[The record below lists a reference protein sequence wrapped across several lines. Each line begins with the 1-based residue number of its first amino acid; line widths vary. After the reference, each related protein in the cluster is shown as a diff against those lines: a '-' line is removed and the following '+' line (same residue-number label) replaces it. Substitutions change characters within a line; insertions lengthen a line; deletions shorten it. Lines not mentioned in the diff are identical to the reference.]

1 LSATQSEEVKTDSRL
16 NSGFW
21 LLPLL
26 LLPAAL
32 LFRRGLIWM
41 VVVTVVPV
49 TWIPHA
55 EANPF
60 LNADQQGAELY
71 KQGEYEQ
78 AQNLFTNPS
87 WKGAAS
93 YQKGDYEAAIEAFS
107 HDASL
112 NGRYNL

>member
-1 LSATQSEEVKTDSRL
+1 TQ
-16 NSGFW
+16 
-21 LLPLL
+21 
-26 LLPAAL
+26 
-32 LFRRGLIWM
+32 
-41 VVVTVVPV
+41 
-49 TWIPHA
+49 HA

-60 LNADQQGAELY
+60 LNADQRGAELY

-107 HDASL
+107 HDASP
-112 NGRYNL
+112 NGRYNLANSLAQNGQLEEAAELY